1 MQHVVVCWWWS
12 STSDWLRS
20 TECPV
25 LNTCSAKADVWMS
38 PFFSAWRC
46 SLTRCFRLLP
56 VWPMYTLEH
65 STQGMV
71 YTTPLRSS
79 IGTGSFGRTSIW
91 RRVRSGQNT
100 TLTPRGGGGGG
111 VRTHL
116 TLIDSYCLQKIYT
129 QIRSHICPSPYQSTH
144 HDLVSP
150 FKGT

>member
-1 MQHVVVCWWWS
+1 MLDVPAFQHGACSATYTSSRVPCSLFKTALLCWMYQLSSMERVVVCWWWS

-25 LNTCSAKADVWMS
+25 SNTCSAKADVWMS
-38 PFFSAWRC
+38 PFFSARRC

-65 STQGMV
+65 STQGME

-91 RRVRSGQNT
+91 RRVRSGRNN
-100 TLTPRGGGGGG
+100 TLTPRGGGG
-111 VRTHL
+111 
-116 TLIDSYCLQKIYT
+116 
-129 QIRSHICPSPYQSTH
+129 
-144 HDLVSP
+144 
-150 FKGT
+150 